1 MVHKSLSVLI
11 EINLLLFVV
20 VVDVREV
27 VTLLVEM
34 VNLEL

>member
-11 EINLLLFVV
+11 EINPLLVLVK
-20 VVDVREV
+20 EV

-34 VNLEL
+34 VNSEL

>member
-11 EINLLLFVV
+11 EINQLQF

>member
-11 EINLLLFVV
+11 EINQLPFVV
-20 VVDVREV
+20 EDVEEV